1 MQAKDKLEKVILE
14 NRAAFDSA
22 EPKQGLWNKI
32 EQGLEEQK
40 PANTPRVWYWKAAV
54 VVLLAAVT
62 FLMVDRYLPEPASA
76 IESSNIQEFQ
86 EIESFYK
93 DLINNKQERLSAE
106 MNSVDASELL
116 QVEMQ
121 QLDDIYSDLKLLFLE
136 DQPSEQVMD
145 RLIHLLRQKLRVM
158 DKQLEVIEKDKLP
171 DEMKQDL
178 EKSL

>member
-22 EPKQGLWNKI
+22 EPKKELWDSIKAGLD
-32 EQGLEEQK
+32 EQE
-40 PANTPRVWYWKAAV
+40 PANTPRLWYWKAAV

-62 FLMVDRYLPEPASA
+62 FLVLDKYLPEPDAQ

-86 EIESFYK
+86 EIESFYE
-93 DLINNKQERLSAE
+93 DLISNKQERLSAE
-106 MNSVDASELL
+106 MASEEANALL

-121 QLDDIYSDLKLLFLE
+121 QLENIYDELKLLFLE
-136 DQPSEQVMD
+136 EQTSEQVMD

-158 DKQLEVIEKDKLP
+158 DKQLEVIERDKLP
-171 DEMKQDL
+171 EEMKQ
-178 EKSL
+178 EVETSL